1 MKKLF
6 IVTLTFVMFG
16 PMIAQQFT
24 GKAEVKKMF
33 QLPARISPKT
43 PTDTCGFSPYFIPE
57 FAPSQEVYLYS
68 YQGGG
73 YVFGNNV
80 DNVNV
85 CAQGYVYQGTV
96 GIEGCAFLF
105 GAKYQTANSTMTVK
119 AYLVNGQA
127 INENNSTTPGPGTLL
142 GTTTLTMNQVDTTWP
157 NFTIV
162 TFPQVLAATNDFA
175 VAIDFSQLS
184 ANGDTAGLVCDK
196 DGDANQLDYAFHQ
209 YQGQW
214 FVTDYAFGG
223 LDVNI
228 AIFPIVN
235 RNYVGLNAENSFYGM
250 RSNSYPNPA
259 KDQMTIEYSLDNA
272 TDVVIEIL
280 GSNGQIIAEYN
291 QGQKEAG
298 KHTYDLNVSNL
309 ASGKYYF
316 SIKANGRRLIK
327 SFDVVK

>member
-6 IVTLTFVMFG
+6 TIVLAFATVGLIF
-16 PMIAQQFT
+16 AQQFA
-24 GKAEVKKMF
+24 GKQQIEKF
-33 QLPARISPKT
+33 YQLPFKSSVKT

-57 FAPSQEVYLYS
+57 FAPSQQVYLYS
-68 YQGGG
+68 YTGGG

-80 DNVNV
+80 DGVNT

-105 GAKYQTANSTMTVK
+105 GAKHQTANSTMTVK

-127 INENNSTTPGPGTLL
+127 KNENNTTTPGPGTLL
-142 GTTTLTMNQVDTTWP
+142 GSTTLTMSQVDTTWP

-162 TFPQVLAATNDFA
+162 SFAQPLAATNDFA
-175 VAIDFSQLS
+175 VAIDFNQLS
-184 ANGDTAGLVCDK
+184 PNGDTAGLVCDM

-209 YQGQW
+209 YMGTW
-214 FVTDYAFGG
+214 YVTDYAFGG

-235 RNYVGLNAENSFYGM
+235 RNYVGLDAEHSFYGM

-259 KDQMTIEYSLDNA
+259 SDQVTIEYVLDNS
-272 TDVVIEIL
+272 TEVTIEIL
-280 GSNGQIIAEYN
+280 GSNGQLIAEYK
-291 QGQKEAG
+291 QGLKQAG
-298 KHTYDLNVSNL
+298 KHSFDVNVSNF

-316 SIKANGRRLIK
+316 SIKSNGKRLIK
-327 SFDVVK
+327 SFDIVK